1 MTNMPVAGLKTTKGE
16 KYTTLAEERGEGG
29 GAAMAGIS
37 DSRPM
42 RQVTKSSLIHTAKL
56 MVN

>member
-16 KYTTLAEERGEGG
+16 KYTTLAAERGDGG
-29 GAAMAGIS
+29 GAAMAGSS

-42 RQVTKSSLIHTAKL
+42 RQVTKSSLVHTAKL